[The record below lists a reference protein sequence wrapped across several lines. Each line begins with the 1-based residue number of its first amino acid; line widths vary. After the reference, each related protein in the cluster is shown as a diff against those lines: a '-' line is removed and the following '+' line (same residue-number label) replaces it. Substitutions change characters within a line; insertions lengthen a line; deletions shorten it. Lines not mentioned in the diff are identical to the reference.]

1 MSIKNLVS
9 VIIPSYNHENYI
21 QETIKSI
28 INQSYKNIELII
40 IDDGSKDKTWEKI
53 QELKPEC
60 EKRFVNVHFETKENE
75 GTCKTLN
82 KLINISKGEYI
93 YLIASDDI
101 AKPSAIE
108 KEVVFLSN
116 NPDYFLCVGDNEY
129 IDLNSKVCYL
139 DKNYNITYDKK
150 IAKYKTV
157 AENKQKQK
165 LFNFNSD
172 KFGKYYTLYSGNYI
186 PNGYLIRKSIFDKIG
201 LFTPEAPLEDYYL
214 MMQISKYSK
223 MKFLNE
229 ILFSYRLHD
238 TNTMNN
244 LEKIK
249 IITGKTLE
257 YEQKILENVD
267 FKKVKDDVR
276 EVYQKG
282 AFISKVGIPFIFE
295 VLKYKKYNKD
305 IKKLESKKYIK
316 IFGIEINK

>member
-1 MSIKNLVS
+1 MI
-9 VIIPSYNHENYI
+9 
-21 QETIKSI
+21 T
-28 INQSYKNIELII
+28 EL
-40 IDDGSKDKTWEKI
+40 
-53 QELKPEC
+53 
-60 EKRFVNVHFETKENE
+60 
-75 GTCKTLN
+75 
-82 KLINISKGEYI
+82 
-93 YLIASDDI
+93 
-101 AKPSAIE
+101 
-108 KEVVFLSN
+108 
-116 NPDYFLCVGDNEY
+116 
-129 IDLNSKVCYL
+129 
-139 DKNYNITYDKK
+139 
-150 IAKYKTV
+150 
-157 AENKQKQK
+157 
-165 LFNFNSD
+165 
-172 KFGKYYTLYSGNYI
+172 
-186 PNGYLIRKSIFDKIG
+186 RKSIFDKIG

-229 ILFSYRLHD
+229 ILFSYRLHN

-249 IITGKTLE
+249 IITEKTLE

-282 AFISKVGIPFIFE
+282 AFIRKVGIPFIFE